1 MGGEERDRE
10 GVLFGEYMD
19 ATQEGSAYLG
29 SDGGWRSVRDTWC
42 NSHGRA
48 TEGRRGRRDL
58 TSEEDSGEESAE
70 DSAESSAESSEERSE
85 DEPEEPE
92 EEAEQGSDD
101 DFHIAE

>member
-1 MGGEERDRE
+1 MRVGGEERDRE

-19 ATQEGSAYLG
+19 ATQEGTAYLG
-29 SDGGWRSVRDTWC
+29 SDGRWRSVRDTWC

-58 TSEEDSGEESAE
+58 ASEEDLGEESAK
-70 DSAESSAESSEERSE
+70 DSAKRSEEGSE
-85 DEPEEPE
+85 DESEEEPE

-101 DFHIAE
+101 DFDIAE

>member
-19 ATQEGSAYLG
+19 ATQEGTAYLG
-29 SDGGWRSVRDTWC
+29 SDGSWRSVRDTWC

-48 TEGRRGRRDL
+48 TEGRRGRRDP

-70 DSAESSAESSEERSE
+70 DSTERSE
-85 DEPEEPE
+85 EGSEDESEEEPE
-92 EEAEQGSDD
+92 EEAEQGSDG
-101 DFHIAE
+101 DFDIAE